1 MDRLLVVFL
10 LTAFI
15 NLINSLTC
23 SSRLSGVRTGSLA
36 TRHLPLSVVYLAA
49 SFANTLQAPC
59 WLPPWR

>member
-15 NLINSLTC
+15 NLINSLTR

-36 TRHLPLSVVYLAA
+36 TAISSFRGLPGGELCQHP
-49 SFANTLQAPC
+49 QAPC